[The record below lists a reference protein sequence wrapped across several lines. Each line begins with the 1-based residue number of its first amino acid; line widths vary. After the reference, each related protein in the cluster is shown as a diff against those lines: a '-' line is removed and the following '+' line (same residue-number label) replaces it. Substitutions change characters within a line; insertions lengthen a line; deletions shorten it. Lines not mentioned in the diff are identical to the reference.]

1 MRKKQA
7 KTEVPEQPEF
17 AERVVDIRRCSKVV
31 KGGRRFSFSALV
43 VVGNGRGQVGFGLGK
58 AQEVAEA
65 IPKAVEVARK
75 NIITVPRHG
84 NTIAHSIVG
93 RYGAARVLLKPASP
107 GTGVVAGG
115 GVRAMLELSGIKD
128 IYAKAVGSRNPF
140 NMIRAGLE
148 GLNRIRAREESYKLR
163 RGK

>member
-1 MRKKQA
+1 MRGKRPKIV
-7 KTEVPEQPEF
+7 KTEQPEF
-17 AERVVDIRRCSKVV
+17 IERVVDIRRCSKVV

-65 IPKAVEVARK
+65 IPKAVDIARK
-75 NIITVPRHG
+75 SIVTVPRHG
-84 NTIAHSIVG
+84 NTISHSVVG

-115 GVRAMLELSGIKD
+115 GVRFLLELAGIKD
-128 IYAKAVGSRNPF
+128 IYAKALGSRNPF
-140 NMIRAGLE
+140 NLIRAGLE
-148 GLNRIRAREESYKLR
+148 GLNRIKDREAAYKLR

>member
-1 MRKKQA
+1 MRKRQA
-7 KTEVPEQPEF
+7 KVEASEQPEF
-17 AERVVDIRRCSKVV
+17 VERVVDIRRCSKVV

-43 VVGNGRGQVGFGLGK
+43 VVGNGKGQVGFGLGK

-84 NTIAHSIVG
+84 NTIAHAIVG

-115 GVRAMLELSGIKD
+115 GVRSLLELSGIKD
-128 IYAKAVGSRNPF
+128 IYAKALGSRNPF
-140 NMIRAGLE
+140 NLIRAGLE